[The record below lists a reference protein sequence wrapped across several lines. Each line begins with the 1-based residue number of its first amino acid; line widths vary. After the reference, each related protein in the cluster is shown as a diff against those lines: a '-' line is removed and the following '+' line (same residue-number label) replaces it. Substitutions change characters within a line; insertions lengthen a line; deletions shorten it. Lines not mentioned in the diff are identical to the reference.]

1 MRAINML
8 HIRYGFTVRGF
19 VLGISLLLLLS
30 CQSAYYKSMEQLGY
44 HKREILVDRV
54 EEVRDTQ
61 IEAKEQFKTAL
72 ERFSSVVHFEGGD
85 LEALYEKLNN
95 EYEASKAKAEA
106 LHNHIASVENVAN
119 ALFEEW
125 ENELEQYSD
134 PSLRHTSAQKLAQ
147 TRSHY
152 EKLIR
157 AMRRAETK
165 IEPVLTSFHDQVLFL
180 KHNLN
185 AQAIAALQGELNT
198 IETDVNRLVKEMEAA
213 INEANAFIETM
224 EG

>member
-1 MRAINML
+1 ML
-8 HIRYGFTVRGF
+8 HIHYGFTVRGF
-19 VLGISLLLLLS
+19 MLGISLLLLLG

-61 IEAKEQFKTAL
+61 IEAKEQFETAL
-72 ERFSSVVHFEGGD
+72 ERFSSVVHFEGGN

-134 PSLRHTSAQKLAQ
+134 PSLQRTSAQKLAQ

-185 AQAIAALQGELNT
+185 AQAIAALQGELNM

>member
-8 HIRYGFTVRGF
+8 HIHYGFTVRGF
-19 VLGISLLLLLS
+19 MLGISLLLLLG

-61 IEAKEQFKTAL
+61 IEAKEQFETAL
-72 ERFSSVVHFEGGD
+72 ERFSSVVHFEGGN

-134 PSLRHTSAQKLAQ
+134 PSLQRTSAQKLAQ

-185 AQAIAALQGELNT
+185 AQAIAALQGELNM